1 MNNEKFTVTGMTC
14 AACSARVE
22 KAVSAVKSVS
32 ECTVNLLTNTMTVS
46 GDVSLSEIE
55 KAVTKAGYGIKNT
68 STADGKQSNG
78 EEQTKLKARL
88 VSSVILVL
96 VLMYTAMGHT
106 MWGLPLP
113 SFLESNPLAIG
124 LVQLFLAITVMLI
137 NKRFFVNGIRGVI
150 NKSPNMDTL
159 VSLGSG
165 ASFIYS
171 VYALFAMSA
180 AAVKN
185 DIPLMHSYLHG
196 FYFESAA
203 MILALI
209 TLGKTLE
216 AYSKGKTTSAL
227 DGLIKLTPKTAV
239 LIRDGKEVTVDVSEI
254 KKGDLFAVR
263 TGESIPADG
272 VITDGHCAVNEA
284 SLTGESI
291 PIDKA
296 AGDKVSAATVNQS
309 GYIVCRA
316 EKVSDDTLI
325 SQIIKMVSDAS
336 ATKAPVAKAADKISG
351 IFVPIVMG
359 IALITAI
366 VWLIVGE
373 SVGFSLARAISV
385 LVISCPCALGLATP
399 VAIMVGNGVGAKNGM
414 LFKNAASLENT
425 GKTQIIAFDKTGTIT
440 NGMPEVTDIAAFGG
454 ETERTLLSLA
464 ATLEAKSIHPLARA
478 VSEKAER
485 ENIVCQ
491 SCSNFAELPGNG
503 LAARMGEEEIF
514 GGNLKFISS
523 KITVPEEAV
532 SCGESFANDGKTPLF
547 FAKGNKLVGIIAVAD
562 TVKPDSRE
570 AISQLRNMGM
580 KVIMLT
586 GDTIKTADAIKSQV
600 GVDEVIA
607 EVLPNE
613 KANVISRL
621 KKQGKVAMVGDGI
634 NDAPALTTA
643 DIGISIGSGT
653 DIAIDAA
660 DIVLMKNKM
669 CDVPAAIRLSRAALK
684 NIRENLFWAFI
695 YNAIG
700 IPVAAGVL
708 IPSLG
713 IKLNPMIGAAA
724 MSLSSFFVVTN
735 ALRLN
740 FTKIYNSERDK
751 KIKMKKEKKTMEKIF
766 TVEGIMC
773 MHCEARIKKCVE
785 AIDGVFEAEANCETG
800 KVTVKLSE
808 DVSDEI
814 IKNVIG
820 AEGYKVIG

>member
-1 MNNEKFTVTGMTC
+1 MKNEKFTVTGMTC

-22 KAVSAVKSVS
+22 KAVSAVDGVS

-46 GDVSLSEIE
+46 GDVSPLEIE
-55 KAVTKAGYGIKNT
+55 KAVTKAGYGIKNP
-68 STADGKQSNG
+68 STAGEKPSNDD
-78 EEQTKLKARL
+78 EQTRLKARL
-88 VSSVILVL
+88 VSSIVLVL
-96 VLMYTAMGHT
+96 ILMYTAMGHT

-113 SFLESNPLAIG
+113 NFLESNPLAIG
-124 LVQLFLAITVMLI
+124 LVQLFLTITVMLI
-137 NKRFFVNGIRGVI
+137 NKRFFVNGIRGII

-185 DIPLMHSYLHG
+185 DIPLMNSYLHE

-227 DGLIKLTPKTAV
+227 DGLMKLTPKTAV

-291 PIDKA
+291 PIDKTV
-296 AGDKVSAATVNQS
+296 GDKVSAATVNQS

-316 EKVSDDTLI
+316 ERVSGDTLI

-359 IALITAI
+359 IALVTAI
-366 VWLIVGE
+366 AWLIAGE

-399 VAIMVGNGVGAKNGM
+399 VAIMVGNGVGAKNGI
-414 LFKNAASLENT
+414 LFKNAVSLENT

-440 NGMPEVTDIAAFGG
+440 NGTPEVTDLAVFGD
-454 ETERTLLSLA
+454 ETESTLLSLA
-464 ATLEAKSIHPLARA
+464 ATLETKSVHPLARA

-485 ENIVCQ
+485 ENTAPQ
-491 SCSNFAELPGNG
+491 SCADFVELPGNG

-514 GGNLKFISS
+514 GGSLKFISS
-523 KITVPEEAV
+523 KITVPNEAV
-532 SCGESFANDGKTPLF
+532 RRGESFANDGKTPLF
-547 FAKGNKLVGIIAVAD
+547 FAKGNRLVGIIAVAD

-570 AISQLRNMGM
+570 AVSQLQNMGM
-580 KVIMLT
+580 KVIILT
-586 GDTIKTADAIKSQV
+586 GDNKKTAEAIKSQV

-613 KANVISRL
+613 KANVISNL

-684 NIRENLFWAFI
+684 NIHENLFWAFI

-740 FTKIYNSERDK
+740 FTKIYNPTGDK

-766 TVEGIMC
+766 TAEGIMC

-785 AIDGVFEAEANCETG
+785 AIDGVLEAEASHETG
-800 KVTVKLSE
+800 KVTVKLAK
-808 DVSDEI
+808 DVSDDV
-814 IKNVIG
+814 IKNAIE
-820 AEGYKVIG
+820 AEGYKIIG